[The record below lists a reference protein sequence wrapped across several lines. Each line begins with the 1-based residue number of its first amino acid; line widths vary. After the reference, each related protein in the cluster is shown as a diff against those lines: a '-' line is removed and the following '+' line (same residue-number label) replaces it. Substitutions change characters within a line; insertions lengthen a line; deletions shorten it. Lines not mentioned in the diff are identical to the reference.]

1 MKRKVFQVFLLGVFV
16 FLSGNAFAQLKVSGI
31 VKSSDG
37 EVLPGVTIVLKSTS
51 NGVLSDVDGN
61 YSIDVPNAESVLVF
75 SFVGMQTQEIQVNGR
90 SQINVT
96 LESATIGV
104 DEVVVTA
111 LGISREKKSL
121 GYSVGEV
128 KGESLQKVAQENVL
142 NSLAGKVAGVNISST
157 GTAGSSVSM
166 VIRGASSL
174 TTDNQPLFV
183 VDGIPMNNTLN
194 NISQMG
200 GDNKVDYGNAISD
213 LNSENIESLS
223 ILKGPSAAALYGSRA
238 GNGVVLITT
247 KKGKQKKGL
256 GISFTS
262 NTVMETPYKYLPLHH
277 QFANGNR
284 PYTQDNRPPN
294 DLDFMVIDPSTSGW
308 VGPELDKGTMA
319 YQWPYF
325 NADGELTATP
335 LVSHPNNDKNFFETA
350 YTTDNTISIA
360 DAGEKIDYRI
370 SYSNMQHKGVIPNSD
385 LHKHSF
391 SLNSSIRLH
400 DNVRLSSNLNF
411 TTSGADN
418 RPAGNRG
425 ANPMQALYE
434 LNPHIDVRNLKNYW
448 EEGKEGIQQYSPY
461 TLEINPDGSFGRG
474 EFINNPYFLAHEV
487 NNGFQRDRVYGNVA
501 LNWQLNKEFSLQL
514 RYTHDQFHEN
524 RETKIAYS
532 YTAEPNGFYGLSN
545 LYSREQNADFLLA
558 FDKHLGDFSLSASA
572 GGNYMYQ
579 YTSTNT
585 TKARDGGGGL
595 VIPGLYTLDNIV
607 LSSVQYYSSISK
619 KAIYSL
625 YALASLGY
633 KDFAYLDLTARN
645 DWSSTLPEENR
656 SYFYP
661 SASVSLLLNNM
672 VEMGDAVSLAKLR
685 GGVAMVGNDTD
696 PYELQSIMANI
707 GPWDDQMRLST
718 SETLKLANLKPE
730 LKTSWELGAD
740 LNFYDNRVRFEGTY
754 YSSENENQ
762 VLKIGL
768 PPSSGYGSKQINA
781 GLISSKGIELALGG
795 TPVKTEDMNWD
806 LNVVFSRNRTR
817 VEELSNGFS
826 YITLWTDARGGARTW
841 VGEEIGNIIDAKM
854 NRVEDKSSQYYG
866 WPIIDDEGW
875 ESSDRTLEKDGKRV
889 APVIGNFNPDFTL
902 GFQTSFSYRRW
913 TLSASLDWRKGGQFV
928 SQTLR
933 YGESDLHTQ
942 RWIDRTVKVNHLD
955 DVAGYIKSNADQY
968 LSPEGMFYVVV
979 GGPTAETG
987 GFPHTEGGITLND
1000 GVFMPGVVGDY
1011 DSNGKF
1017 VAEYENIGG
1026 PDTKYIR
1033 YQDFYGWSYTRTAT
1047 FDSDF
1052 VKLREISISYQLPPF
1067 KSLGIRNASVSL
1079 YSRNIILW
1087 TKAGI
1092 GIDPETA
1099 FQPESSAQ
1107 GDGSIMFKQGIERFN
1122 VAPWTIPVGIKLNV
1136 SF

>member
-1 MKRKVFQVFLLGVFV
+1 MKRKILRAI
-16 FLSGNAFAQLKVSGI
+16 LSGMLFCLSVSAFAQLRVSGI
-31 VKSSDG
+31 VRSADG
-37 EVLPGVTIVLKSTS
+37 EVLPGVTIVLQSTTV
-51 NGVLSDVDGN
+51 GVLSDAEGK
-61 YSIDVPNAESVLVF
+61 YSMNVPNAQAVLVF
-75 SFVGMQTQEIQVNGR
+75 SFVGMKTLEIPVNGR
-90 SQINVT
+90 TEVNVT
-96 LESATIGV
+96 MESETIGV

-121 GYSVGEV
+121 GYSVAEV

-142 NSLAGKVAGVNISST
+142 NSLAGKVPGVSINST
-157 GTAGSSVSM
+157 GIAGSSVSM

-183 VDGIPMNNTLN
+183 VDGVPMNNTLN
-194 NISQMG
+194 NITQMG
-200 GDNKVDYGNAISD
+200 SDNKVDYGNAISD

-223 ILKGPSAAALYGSRA
+223 VLKGPSAAALYGSRA

-256 GISFTS
+256 GITITS
-262 NTVMETPYKYLPLHH
+262 NTVVEAPYKYLPMHH

-294 DLDFMVIDPSTSGW
+294 GLDYMVIDPSTSGW
-308 VGPELDKGTMA
+308 VGPELDKGIMA

-325 NADGELTATP
+325 NANGEFTATP
-335 LVSHPNNDKNFFETA
+335 LVSYPNNYKNFFETG
-350 YTTDNTISIA
+350 YTSDNTISIT
-360 DAGEKIDYRI
+360 DATEKIDYRI
-370 SYSNMQHKGVIPNSD
+370 SYSNMQNKGVIPNSD
-385 LHKHSF
+385 LHKHSI
-391 SLNSSIRLH
+391 SLNSSIKLN
-400 DNVRLSSNLNF
+400 DQLRLSSSLNF

-434 LNPHIDVRNLKNYW
+434 LNPHIDVRSLKNYW
-448 EEGKEGIQQYSPY
+448 EPGKEGLQQYSPY
-461 TLEINPDGSFGRG
+461 TLEINPDGSFDRG

-487 NNGFQRDRVYGNVA
+487 NNGFQRDRVYGNLA

-514 RYTHDQFHEN
+514 RYTHDQFHET
-524 RETKIAYS
+524 RETKIGYS
-532 YTAEPNGFYGLSN
+532 YTQEPNGFYGVSN

-558 FDKHLGDFSLSASA
+558 FDKHLGDFNLSASA

-579 YTSTNT
+579 YASSNT
-585 TKARDGGGGL
+585 TKAKDGGTGL
-595 VIPGLYTLDNIV
+595 VIPGLYTLDNIAP
-607 LSSVQYYSSISK
+607 SNIQYYSSKSK

-633 KDFAYLDLTARN
+633 KDFVYLDLTARN

-661 SASVSLLLNNM
+661 SASLSLLLNNLFTLS
-672 VEMGDAVSLAKLR
+672 DAISLAKIR
-685 GGVAMVGNDTD
+685 GGVAQVGNDTD
-696 PYELQSIMANI
+696 PYQLQAVMSNI

-718 SETLKLANLKPE
+718 SETLKLPNLKPE
-730 LKTSWELGAD
+730 LKTSWEIGAD

-762 VLKIGL
+762 ILKIGL
-768 PPSSGYGSKQINA
+768 PPSSGYDSKQINA

-795 TPVKTEDMNWD
+795 TPVKTENLNWD
-806 LNVVFSRNRTR
+806 LNFVFSRNRTR
-817 VEELSNGFS
+817 VKELSSGFN
-826 YITLWTDARGGARTW
+826 YITLWTDARGGAQTW
-841 VGEEIGNIIDAKM
+841 VGEEIGNIVDAKLI
-854 NRVEDKSSQYYG
+854 RVEDESSPYYG

-902 GFQTSFSYRRW
+902 GFQTTLNYKRW

-933 YGESDLHTQ
+933 YGESDLHTK
-942 RWIDRTVKVNHLD
+942 RWIDRTVKVNHMD
-955 DVAGYIKSNADQY
+955 DVAGYIKANADKY
-968 LSPEGMFYVVV
+968 LSPDGMFFVVV

-1011 DSNGKF
+1011 DGNGKF
-1017 VAEYENIGG
+1017 IAQYENVGG
-1026 PDTKYIR
+1026 PGTQYIR

-1047 FDSDF
+1047 FDADF
-1052 VKLREISISYQLPPF
+1052 IKLREISLSYQLPSL
-1067 KSLGIRNASVSL
+1067 KSIGILNASVSL

-1087 TKAGI
+1087 TKAKI

-1099 FQPESSAQ
+1099 FQPESGAQ